1 MSLNAELAKMRE
13 ERAAKR
19 PAAASQL
26 LAAESERWR
35 NAGLE
40 AQSLQVGN
48 QMPPFSLGNAVG
60 KTVSS
65 DALLQAGPLVIS
77 FYRGA
82 WCPYCNLELHTL
94 QQALPDI
101 RAAGGQLVAVSP
113 NQPDSSLSSV
123 EKHGL
128 TFEVLS
134 DIGNAVA
141 QKFGLVFNVGGD
153 VRPMFQKVGFDI
165 PGQNGDDT
173 WEIPVPATY
182 VVASSGKVVYRFV
195 DPNYTRRAEPADIVA
210 ALQNTTRK

>member
-1 MSLNAELAKMRE
+1 MSLNAELTKMRE

-26 LAAESERWR
+26 LAAEMERWLG
-35 NAGLE
+35 AGLE
-40 AQSLQVGN
+40 AQSLQVGDKI
-48 QMPPFSLGNAVG
+48 PPFALGNAVG
-60 KTVSS
+60 QTVSA
-65 DALLQAGPLVIS
+65 DDLLKAGPLVIS

-82 WCPYCNLELHTL
+82 WCPYCNLELRTL

-101 RAAGGQLVAVSP
+101 RAAGGQLVAISP

-134 DIGNAVA
+134 DVGNHVA
-141 QKFGLVFNVGGD
+141 RQFGLVFSVGSD

-182 VVASSGKVVYRFV
+182 VVNPAGQVVYRFV

-210 ALQNTTRK
+210 ALQAIR